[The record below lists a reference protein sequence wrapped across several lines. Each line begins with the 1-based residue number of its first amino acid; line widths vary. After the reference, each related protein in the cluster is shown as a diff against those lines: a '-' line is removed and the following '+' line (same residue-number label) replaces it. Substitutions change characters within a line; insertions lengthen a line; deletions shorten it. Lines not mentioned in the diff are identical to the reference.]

1 MRHFSDERNSVK
13 TESWQIPIIYKTI
26 SLDINNIKNT
36 VIVEMGAI
44 QSSTTTY
51 GKVTKTQ

>member
-1 MRHFSDERNSVK
+1 MRHFSDKRISVE

-51 GKVTKTQ
+51 GKVIKTQ